1 MKKNVFVTGADGFIG
16 SHLVEKLIKK
26 GFNVKCLIYYNS
38 FNTWGWLDY
47 IDSKIKKEIEI
58 VSGDVRDFE
67 IINNATK
74 NCDFVF
80 NLAALIGIPY
90 SYNAPRS
97 YIDTNIIG
105 LLNILNAC
113 KNKNVSKIIHTSTS
127 EVYGSAKF
135 TPMTENHPLFAQS
148 PYAASKIGA
157 DQLALSFYNSFN
169 MPITILRPFNTF
181 GPRQSLRAIIPTV
194 ITQIL
199 DPKYKEIKLGNV
211 KVTRD
216 FNYIADTID
225 AFISSMKLKK
235 TIGEI
240 INIGTGSEISIEK
253 IIKLTNQITGN
264 NKKIVVDKQR
274 VRPKNS
280 EVLRL
285 CASNK
290 KAKKLLNWKPTL
302 IGIKGFEEGLRKTIK
317 WFQDSENTQQ
327 YKSNIYN
334 Q

>member
-97 YIDTNIIG
+97 YIDTNIVG

-225 AFISSMKLKK
+225 AFISSMKSKK

>member
-1 MKKNVFVTGADGFIG
+1 MKNKILVTGAAGFVG
-16 SHLVEKLIKK
+16 SHLTEKLLSLRY
-26 GFNVKCLIYYNS
+26 NVVAFDRYNS
-38 FNTWGWLDY
+38 SNDFFWL
-47 IDSKIKKEIEI
+47 
-58 VSGDVRDFE
+58 
-67 IINNATK
+67 NNIREKNKK
-74 NCDFVF
+74 NCNFILGDIRDYDSVLHAMKGCHAVIH
-80 NLAALIGIPY
+80 LAALIGIPY

-97 YIDTNIIG
+97 YIATNIIA

-225 AFISSMKLKK
+225 AFISSMKSKK